1 MKWISNLF
9 LTISILSLV
18 ACNSSRGTPDDLV
31 WLKPIRF
38 SEPTKVWLESL
49 DWPEYALEDFKQIYR
64 FNEKLRRMSADPNSA
79 EGTPKLQP

>member
-1 MKWISNLF
+1 MKSILRGCLLVSTLF
-9 LTISILSLV
+9 LA
-18 ACNSSRGTPDDLV
+18 ACSSSRGTPDDTL

-64 FNEKLRRMSADPNSA
+64 LNEKIRRMSANTA
-79 EGTPKLQP
+79 TP

>member
-1 MKWISNLF
+1 MKWI
-9 LTISILSLV
+9 LSLLLATV
-18 ACNSSRGTPDDLV
+18 TLFCLGCSSSRGTPDDLV
-31 WLKPIRF
+31 WLKPIKF

-64 FNEKLRRMSADPNSA
+64 FNEKLRRMSADTKPA